1 MAKWFWQWDINQ
13 TITWDDLQVGQ
24 RVNFAQASTTGKEA
38 CVVLAYEKDG
48 MVVADVPNDMLQV
61 AEEIRAY
68 EMREDPY
75 QTILR
80 AKIFV
85 QGREK
90 PQDYIT
96 EQTRIETWEQVEQAA
111 QEAIEASQSVAGNAQ
126 IAQDSAES
134 ASQDAQSARADAESA
149 KADAESAKA
158 DADRAQEAAQSVDTA
173 TVTETQEY
181 LGIGG

>member
-1 MAKWFWQWDINQ
+1 MTNWFWQWDIDR

-24 RVNFAQASTTGKEA
+24 RVNFAQTSTTGEEA
-38 CVVLAYEKDG
+38 YVVLAYEKDG
-48 MVVADVPNDMLQV
+48 AVVADVPNDMLQV

-96 EQTRIETWEQVEQAA
+96 EQTQIQTWEQVEQAA
-111 QEAIEASQSVAGNAQ
+111 QEAIEASQSVAENAQ
-126 IAQDSAES
+126 IAQASAES
-134 ASQDAQSARADAESA
+134 ASQDASTASEDAANAHLYAMNAEAFANQAKESAESI
-149 KADAESAKA
+149 ESATV
-158 DADRAQEAAQSVDTA
+158 QETI
-173 TVTETQEY
+173 EY
-181 LGIGG
+181 VIGE